1 MAELILVMGKS
12 GVGKSTSLRTLPPSQ
27 TIVLS
32 PNAKSLPFAQSAK
45 NYVRGQNLFVNNNMM
60 GGSDDAK
67 FALEKVDIKA
77 FIRTV
82 AEKAP
87 GVRYLV
93 IEDFTHYFSSRILSK
108 SFLAQNSGNAAFQ
121 RWNQFGADVYD
132 TIFRDTQ
139 NLREDLYIILL
150 HHTSLNE
157 EGYHAFKSP
166 GKLLDNTIDVP
177 SYFTYI
183 FHAMTTQSEKQT
195 NYVFQTNKDS
205 IYHAKTPMGAFPE
218 LHIPNDMKVVL
229 DTIDK
234 YRGIGAAQ

>member
-1 MAELILVMGKS
+1 
-12 GVGKSTSLRTLPPSQ
+12 
-27 TIVLS
+27 
-32 PNAKSLPFAQSAK
+32 
-45 NYVRGQNLFVNNNMM
+45 MM
-60 GGSDDAK
+60 GGSDDPK
-67 FALEKVDIKA
+67 FPLEKVDLKQ

-82 AEKAP
+82 AEQAKQ
-87 GVRYLV
+87 VRYLV
-93 IEDFTHYFSSRILSK
+93 IEDFTHYFSARIFSK

-150 HHTSLNE
+150 HHTALDE

-183 FHAMTTQSEKQT
+183 FHAMTKQAEKQT
-195 NYVFQTNKDS
+195 QYVFQTNKDS
-205 IYHAKTPMGAFPE
+205 IYHAKTPLGCFPN
-218 LHIPNDMKVVL
+218 IYVPNDMKAVL
-229 DTIDK
+229 DTVDQ
-234 YRGIGAAQ
+234 YRGLAQPAVAQ